1 MAWAPRLARGPPDA
15 TALVHQS
22 GGGIWTLPLAGCIHG
37 PAAAGSSQGDSSEMH
52 AARVRVHS
60 ALHGEGTDGK
70 TRAYVIREVCR
81 SVRIHRNNHKTDVT
95 SVVGTYVRTEY

>member
-1 MAWAPRLARGPPDA
+1 MDA
-15 TALVHQS
+15 TAGRS
-22 GGGIWTLPLAGCIHG
+22 PTLRRIHG